1 MKHRTLVTA
10 VAALASSVAVC
21 TAQAASVD
29 IDLTGWATV
38 GFFADPDNSEQL
50 LDIGTGS
57 LVTGF
62 EFIDLRFESLGD
74 SWQSEFTLSVN
85 SSDGWQWMDFWP
97 STVDAPGV
105 FGPASGSWSAAS
117 PQAAGAP
124 FKVDD
129 GILWVTVYESF
140 ADVDD
145 DGKPIVNAQVLQGTL
160 RVIYQPIPEPA
171 TYAMMAFGLLGVGA
185 VARRRLGGRAD
196 R

>member
-1 MKHRTLVTA
+1 MKHRTLVTS

-21 TAQAASVD
+21 TAQAASID
-29 IDLTGWATV
+29 IDLTGWVTV
-38 GFFADPDNSEQL
+38 GFFADPGNSEVL
-50 LDIGTGS
+50 LDIGAGS

-62 EFIDLRFESLGD
+62 EFINLSFESLGE

-97 STVDAPGV
+97 STVEEPGV
-105 FGPASGSWSAAS
+105 FGPASGSWSPPPAGD
-117 PQAAGAP
+117 GAP

-129 GILWVTVYESF
+129 GILWVTIYESL
-140 ADVDD
+140 ADVDG
-145 DGKPIVNAQVLQGTL
+145 DGNPIVNAQVLQGSL

-185 VARRRLGGRAD
+185 VARRRLGGKAD